1 MHVVEIRRDGEALA
15 GPMEQMR
22 TWLDAKGI
30 KPSQFR
36 MSLTAR
42 GTVFR
47 LEFVLASEAAAF
59 AQALGGVTVREL
71 GDHPVA
77 A

>member
-1 MHVVEIRRDGEALA
+1 MHIVEIHRDSDALA

-30 KPSQFR
+30 QPTLFR
-36 MSLTAR
+36 LTAQ
-42 GTVFR
+42 GTTFR
-47 LEFVLASEAAAF
+47 LEFVLANEAAAF
-59 AQALGGVTVREL
+59 ARALGGKVVREAA
-71 GDHPVA
+71 HYPVA